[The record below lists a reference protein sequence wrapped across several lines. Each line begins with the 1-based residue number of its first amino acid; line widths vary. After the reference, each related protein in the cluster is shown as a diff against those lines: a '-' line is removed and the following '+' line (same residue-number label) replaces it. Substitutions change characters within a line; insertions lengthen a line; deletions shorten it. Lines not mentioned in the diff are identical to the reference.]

1 MSDVEN
7 CDTCAYQTSR
17 WKVCTNERKNAKVN
31 QELLKEKGR
40 CHDYM
45 GKEILF
51 SNFKITRYMYDGIF
65 ISEVIERANESAE
78 KQEKEQAE
86 RDWLKLREKYTI
98 DGKFSCLAFIR
109 ANLIYIVFRRA
120 HLSIFGKVTNDSER
134 IFKSTEDA

>member
-1 MSDVEN
+1 MSGVGKKVKMNKN

-17 WKVCTNERKNAKVN
+17 WKVCTNKRKNAKVN

-40 CHDYM
+40 CHDYIE
-45 GKEILF
+45 KDILF
-51 SNFKITRYMYDGIF
+51 SNFKATRYMYDFF

-98 DGKFSCLAFIR
+98 DGKFSCLAFMR
-109 ANLIYIVFRRA
+109 ANLIYLAFMRA
-120 HLSIFGKVTNDSER
+120 RLSIFGKATNDSER
-134 IFKSTEDA
+134 IP

>member
-1 MSDVEN
+1 MGEN

-65 ISEVIERANESAE
+65 VSEAIDAARDADVDTVQKFERAKARLRLKEEWSIKDAESFFESLE
-78 KQEKEQAE
+78 KC
-86 RDWLKLREKYTI
+86 LK
-98 DGKFSCLAFIR
+98 
-109 ANLIYIVFRRA
+109 V
-120 HLSIFGKVTNDSER
+120 IFGGR
-134 IFKSTEDA
+134 P

>member
-1 MSDVEN
+1 MDKN

-65 ISEVIERANESAE
+65 ISEVIEAANKSTE
-78 KQEKEQAE
+78 KQEKE
-86 RDWLKLREKYTI
+86 REKI
-98 DGKFSCLAFIR
+98 KKEEWSIKDVENFFESLEKCLK
-109 ANLIYIVFRRA
+109 V
-120 HLSIFGKVTNDSER
+120 IFGGRS
-134 IFKSTEDA
+134 